1 MSQQGPIL
9 VVSTAR
15 RPSFAATLDLGRLF
29 PVVETEWADAVRAVE
44 QVQPAAVL
52 AATSDTDAAGLAELA
67 ARVAARQPYLPLI
80 SVDPRVPHPDNVIP
94 FFQSQT
100 SQTPDGGSD
109 RLVARLRAALRVR
122 SLHATVMRR
131 LVPATPMALSHID
144 PARDATVLL
153 IGRGG
158 AYPTLSVALGERT
171 GVVGALSIE
180 AAAKHLNVRD
190 IDGIVLGEGFSPRVV
205 DAFLTVLTEDAR
217 FRNLPVVV
225 TADDLAP
232 AYDLPNLEIVSDD
245 SAQVVSTVLPLI
257 RQHAFEAHLSRT
269 LKAIDADGLIDART
283 GLLTPEAFE
292 RDFASAIYQTQQRGG
307 GLSVARFAFDP
318 GTSPRAVRRR
328 ADHQPPDAANGF
340 RRRAGGRLGGRG
352 RRRYRSEHRPHRRTA
367 AVQRDAPY
375 LARQARHTGGTG
387 CDGRNP
393 GVEGFREVAA
403 GVVRERRGSPRRVV
417 IVLSTSLIKTR
428 FRCHCRPRTPRSLQ
442 AILKLACKAFDF
454 P

>member
-15 RPSFAATLDLGRLF
+15 RPSFAVTIEIGKLF
-29 PVVETEWADAVRAVE
+29 PVVETEWADAVHAVE

-52 AATSDTDAAGLAELA
+52 AATSDTDEAGLAELA
-67 ARVAARQPYLPLI
+67 ERVAARQPYLPLI
-80 SVDPRVPHPDNVIP
+80 AVDPRVPHPDHVIA
-94 FFQSQT
+94 FFQSQV
-100 SQTPDGGSD
+100 SQTQGGSD

-131 LVPATPMALSHID
+131 LVPATPIALSHID

-190 IDGIVLGEGFSPRVV
+190 IDGIVLGEGFSPRVI

-217 FRNLPVVV
+217 FRNLPVVL
-225 TADDLAP
+225 TGGDLAP

-245 SAQVVSTVLPLI
+245 AAQVVATALPLI

-283 GLLTPEAFE
+283 GLLTREAFE
-292 RDFASAIYQTQQRGG
+292 RDFASAVYQTQQRGG

-318 GTSPRAVRRR
+318 EHPRAQFDGARIISRLMRQMDFGAAQEDGAVVVVFAETDLKTAHTIARRLSSVMR
-328 ADHQPPDAANGF
+328 HTSHG
-340 RRRAGGRLGGRG
+340 
-352 RRRYRSEHRPHRRTA
+352 T
-367 AVQRDAPY
+367 RDARAEPSV
-375 LARQARHTGGTG
+375 T
-387 CDGRNP
+387 
-393 GVEGFREVAA
+393 VATLLPNDSA
-403 GVVRERRGSPRRVV
+403 K
-417 IVLSTSLIKTR
+417 SL
-428 FRCHCRPRTPRSLQ
+428 RSRLQ
-442 AILKLACKAFDF
+442 EEAHRAAS
-454 P
+454 

>member
-15 RPSFAATLDLGRLF
+15 RPSFAATLDLARLF

-52 AATSDTDAAGLAELA
+52 AATSDTDEAGLAELA

-80 SVDPRVPHPDNVIP
+80 SVDPQLPHPDNVIP
-94 FFQSQT
+94 FFQTQ
-100 SQTPDGGSD
+100 GGSD

-131 LVPATPMALSHID
+131 LVPATQMALSHID

-158 AYPTLSVALGERT
+158 AYPTLSVVLGERT

-190 IDGIVLGEGFSPRVV
+190 IDGIVLGEGFSPRVI

-217 FRNLPVVV
+217 FRNLPIVV
-225 TADDLAP
+225 TGGDLAP

-245 SAQVVSTVLPLI
+245 ATQVVATALPLI

-283 GLLTPEAFE
+283 GLLTREAFE

-318 GTSPRAVRRR
+318 EHPRAQFDGARIISRLMRQMDFGAAQEDGSVVVVFAETDLKTAHTIARRLSSVMR
-328 ADHQPPDAANGF
+328 HTSHGTRDA
-340 RRRAGGRLGGRG
+340 
-352 RRRYRSEHRPHRRTA
+352 RSEPAVTVATLLPNDSAKSLRSRLHEEAHRA
-367 AVQRDAPY
+367 A
-375 LARQARHTGGTG
+375 
-387 CDGRNP
+387 
-393 GVEGFREVAA
+393 
-403 GVVRERRGSPRRVV
+403 S
-417 IVLSTSLIKTR
+417 
-428 FRCHCRPRTPRSLQ
+428 
-442 AILKLACKAFDF
+442 
-454 P
+454 

>member
-15 RPSFAATLDLGRLF
+15 RPSFAATLDLAKLF
-29 PVVETEWADAVRAVE
+29 PVVETEWADAVRAIE

-52 AATSDTDAAGLAELA
+52 ADTSDTDAAGLAELA
-67 ARVAARQPYLPLI
+67 ARAAARQPYLPLI
-80 SVDPRVPHPDNVIP
+80 SVDPQLLHPDNVIP
-94 FFQSQT
+94 FFQTQT
-100 SQTPDGGSD
+100 SQPQGSSD

-131 LVPATPMALSHID
+131 LVPARSTALSHID

-225 TADDLAP
+225 TANDLAP

-245 SAQVVSTVLPLI
+245 ATLVVAAALPLI

-283 GLLTPEAFE
+283 GLLTREAFE

-318 GTSPRAVRRR
+318 EHPRAQFDGARIISRLMRQMDFGAAQQDGSVIVVFAEADLKTAHTIARRLSSVMR
-328 ADHQPPDAANGF
+328 HTSHG
-340 RRRAGGRLGGRG
+340 
-352 RRRYRSEHRPHRRTA
+352 T
-367 AVQRDAPY
+367 RDARAEPVV
-375 LARQARHTGGTG
+375 T
-387 CDGRNP
+387 
-393 GVEGFREVAA
+393 VATLLPNDSA
-403 GVVRERRGSPRRVV
+403 K
-417 IVLSTSLIKTR
+417 SL
-428 FRCHCRPRTPRSLQ
+428 RSRLQ
-442 AILKLACKAFDF
+442 EEAHRAAS
-454 P
+454 